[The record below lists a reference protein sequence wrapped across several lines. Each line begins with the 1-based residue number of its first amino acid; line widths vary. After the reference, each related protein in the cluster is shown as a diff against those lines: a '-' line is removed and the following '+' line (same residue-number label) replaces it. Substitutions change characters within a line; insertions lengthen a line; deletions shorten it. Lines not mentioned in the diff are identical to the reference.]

1 MCRPRRRTRRAMRAA
16 LIMAFPE
23 LLVAVGLVWVS
34 TSGMRF

>member
-1 MCRPRRRTRRAMRAA
+1 MRAA

-23 LLVAVGLVWVS
+23 LLLVAVGLVCVS